1 MTERGSRK
9 VRQGVVVG
17 DKAQKTVTVSV
28 QRIELHPRYG
38 RIVRR
43 KRKYMAHD
51 EENQCHIGDT
61 VIIME
66 TRPLS
71 KNKRWR
77 VKEVIEKAK

>member
-17 DKAQKTVTVSV
+17 DKAQKTVTVSI
-28 QRIELHPRYG
+28 QSMEMHARYG

-43 KRKYMAHD
+43 NKKYMAHD

-61 VIIME
+61 VRIME

-77 VKEVIEKAK
+77 VTEVIEKAK